1 MSNWVLKRRV
11 EGSPELSYTIP
22 SGLVIKHGN
31 ELKIFARTAHN
42 AQHRPPQQV
51 VNDKLDSWGMGTECE
66 TKLFNEQGEEKASH
80 SQKIVFG
87 SESSR
92 SQP

>member
-1 MSNWVLKRRV
+1 
-11 EGSPELSYTIP
+11 
-22 SGLVIKHGN
+22 
-31 ELKIFARTAHN
+31 
-42 AQHRPPQQV
+42 
-51 VNDKLDSWGMGTECE
+51 MGTACE

-92 SQP
+92 HLP